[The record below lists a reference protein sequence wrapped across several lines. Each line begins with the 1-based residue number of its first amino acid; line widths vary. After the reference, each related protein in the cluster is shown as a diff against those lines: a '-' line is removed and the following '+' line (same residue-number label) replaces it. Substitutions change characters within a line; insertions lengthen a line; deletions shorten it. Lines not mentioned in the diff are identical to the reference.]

1 MSGPLHTGTHWQSI
15 ALHHFIKLLV
25 YLFVLL
31 LSARCEREG
40 LLRVGAFRIPVLF
53 LVQSLRLGPGQD
65 REKETERGNEVRTAR
80 ERRILTPYRLKR
92 ISSSS
97 LFRNLSSCRGLWSIE
112 SSPSGSGLL
121 QPLKPF
127 FRNVLNSSKQ
137 DREETHEGIMNK
149 SRDVNVYCYIWCV
162 MSGVIGWFGFNTMT
176 FCNCKV

>member
-1 MSGPLHTGTHWQSI
+1 M
-15 ALHHFIKLLV
+15 
-25 YLFVLL
+25 
-31 LSARCEREG
+31 
-40 LLRVGAFRIPVLF
+40 LF

-80 ERRILTPYRLKR
+80 ERGILTPYRLKR

-97 LFRNLSSCRGLWSIE
+97 LFLNLSSCRGLWSIE

-137 DREETHEGIMNK
+137 DREEKNMRTYQTIK
-149 SRDVNVYCYIWCV
+149 SIPDIRSHIRSYRV
-162 MSGVIGWFGFNTMT
+162 GLNTMT
-176 FCNCKV
+176 FRNCKVYGMLEGESMGDKNKM